1 MTQIDTPVALGIL
14 ALFGILWVSFGWWLG
29 RSNRTADDFMLAG
42 RNVGL
47 AMASATAMATWI
59 TSNTTLVAPQL
70 TYQFGIWG
78 MIGYSMAAL
87 GLILFAPMA
96 QRIKQLMPQGYT
108 CGDFIRIRFGR
119 PAWYVFLVVSFFYAI
134 GWLVS
139 LGMAGGI
146 LLQALSGLNY
156 IVGMTTILAV
166 CVAYTLFGG
175 LRAVIAT
182 DFIQT
187 LIILVGVLVIAF
199 VCLRDV
205 GLETIYQSVSVQQ
218 PQLLNLLF
226 PAAIMF
232 LFNNIFFG
240 IGEIFHS
247 NVWWSRAFA
256 FRAGIGKRAYLI
268 AGLLWLPI
276 PIVTGFIALAAPA
289 LGVFPPSPDMVGP
302 LVAAQLLGDIGAVV
316 VFIVVFAALASSLDS
331 LLAAS
336 SDLLTEDIYKG
347 LINPGVSKQ
356 KLLIISRRTVLL
368 LGVAT
373 WLLCL
378 PRMTTLGAL
387 LNFTGAFVA
396 STIWPITFGLF
407 HTRLNGTTAAL
418 AMALGTL
425 CGLLAYFQIGFYVA
439 ALFSCLTSFLVCG
452 IGLWRSDARFEW
464 RLLTDMER
472 DNTQPGHLEPSNEH

>member
-1 MTQIDTPVALGIL
+1 MNSVQISTHVALIIL
-14 ALFGILWVSFGWWLG
+14 FLFGFAWVIFGWWLG
-29 RSNRTADDFMLAG
+29 RNNRTVDDFMLAG

-47 AMASATAMATWI
+47 ALASATAMATWI

-70 TYQFGIWG
+70 TYQFGLWG

-87 GLILFAPMA
+87 GLLLFAPMA
-96 QRIKQLMPQGYT
+96 KRIKRLMPEGYT
-108 CGDFIRIRFGR
+108 CGDFIRVRYGR
-119 PAWYVFLVVSFFYAI
+119 KTWYVFLIISFFYAL

-146 LLQALSGLNY
+146 LLEALSGLDY
-156 IVGMTTILAV
+156 HLGMTVILV
-166 CVAYTLFGG
+166 ICIAYTLLGG

-187 LIILVGVLVIAF
+187 LIILCGIVAIAY

-205 GLETIYQSVSVQQ
+205 GLEPIYRSVSQQQ
-218 PQLLNLLF
+218 PQLLDLLF

-256 FRAGIGKRAYLI
+256 FREGIGKKAYLI

-289 LGVFPPSPDMVGP
+289 LGVYPPSPDMIGP
-302 LVAAQLLGDIGAVV
+302 MVAAKLLGSTGAVF
-316 VFIVVFAALASSLDS
+316 VFIVVFSALASSLDS

-336 SDLLTEDIYKG
+336 SDLLTEDVYHG
-347 LINPGVSKQ
+347 LINPQASKQ
-356 KLLIISRRTVLL
+356 RLLRVGRYSILSLGLL
-368 LGVAT
+368 T

-378 PRMTTLGAL
+378 PRLATLGEL

-396 STIWPITFGLF
+396 STIWPIVFGLYR
-407 HTRLNGTTAAL
+407 TRLSGVYAGV
-418 AMALGTL
+418 AMVLGTVV
-425 CGLLAYFQIGFYVA
+425 GLVAYFHIGFYVA
-439 ALFSCLTSFLVCG
+439 ALTSCFISFGVCLGGLV
-452 IGLWRSDARFEW
+452 LRDAEFDWRQLNSMQK
-464 RLLTDMER
+464 T
-472 DNTQPGHLEPSNEH
+472 

>member
-1 MTQIDTPVALGIL
+1 MTAGTISTQVALL
-14 ALFGILWVSFGWWLG
+14 LLLLFGAVWVVFGWWLG
-29 RSNRTADDFMLAG
+29 RKNKTIDDFMLAG

-47 AMASATAMATWI
+47 ALASATAMATWI

-70 TYQFGIWG
+70 TYQMGVWG

-96 QRIKQLMPQGYT
+96 KRIKALMPNGYT
-108 CGDFIRIRFGR
+108 CGDFIRIRYGR
-119 PAWYVFLVVSFFYAI
+119 MAWYIFLVISFAYAM

-146 LLQALSGLNY
+146 LLESLSGLPY
-156 IVGMTTILAV
+156 HIGMSAILFI
-166 CVAYTLFGG
+166 CVAYTLLGG

-187 LIILVGVLVIAF
+187 LIILLGVLFIGY
-199 VCLRDV
+199 VCLTEI
-205 GLETIYQSVSVQQ
+205 GALEIYRAVETEQ

-256 FRAGIGKRAYLI
+256 FKEGIGKRAYLI

-276 PIVTGFIALAAPA
+276 PIVCGFIALAAPA
-289 LGVFPPSPDMVGP
+289 IGIFPPSADMIGP
-302 LVAAQLLGDIGAVV
+302 MVAAALLGDVGAVV
-316 VFIVVFAALASSLDS
+316 VFIVVLSALASSLDS
-331 LLAAS
+331 LLAAT
-336 SDLLTEDIYKG
+336 SDMLTEDIY
-347 LINPGVSKQ
+347 S
-356 KLLIISRRTVLL
+356 KLLFPGRSKAHLQKTGKIVVLS
-368 LGVAT
+368 LGVVT

-378 PRMTTLGAL
+378 PRLATLGVL
-387 LNFTGAFVA
+387 LNWTGAFVA
-396 STIWPITFGLF
+396 SAIWPIVLGLF
-407 HTRLNGTTAAL
+407 NPRLRGSYAAA
-418 AMALGTL
+418 AMFLGTV
-425 CGLLAYFQIGFYVA
+425 CGLAAFWIVGFYVA
-439 ALFSCLTSFLVCG
+439 ALTSCLVSCAVCCM
-452 IGLWRSDARFEW
+452 GLMASNAEFNWRAFQEA
-464 RLLTDMER
+464 E
-472 DNTQPGHLEPSNEH
+472 